1 MDLVADGLSN
11 REIAALLFLSEKTVK
26 NHVNSLF
33 AKLGVTTRSQA
44 IVRWLQR
51 NPDVG
56 RTLGPGRTGPAVGP
70 GTLGAGSATP

>member
-11 REIAALLFLSEKTVK
+11 REVAARLFISEKTVK

-44 IVRWLQR
+44 IVRWLQQG
-51 NPDVG
+51 PDPGSAVG
-56 RTLGPGRTGPAVGP
+56 PAGRGPRMGPRTLGARPAAP
-70 GTLGAGSATP
+70 